1 MIKKRHEHLDILINN
16 AGIYMKPDP
25 TLFYEQVTVGSGGY
39 KDLSSFLADQ

>member
-25 TLFYEQVTVGSGGY
+25 TLFYEQVTVDPGGY
-39 KDLSSFLADQ
+39 KEMSSLLADQ

>member
-25 TLFYEQVTVGSGGY
+25 TLFYEQVIVGP
-39 KDLSSFLADQ
+39 LS